1 MLKGIPSNVSTALL
15 KALADMGH
23 GDTVII
29 ADHFY
34 PAASKVSD
42 KGVVVEAKGN
52 GTVDMIKSVLKLIP
66 LDSDYEEYPV
76 KIICP
81 DPGFEYTLPER
92 PALWDEVIQAVAD
105 EDPKAKVGFI
115 HRSDFYGESEKAY
128 CIISTSEEQPY
139 GCVIV
144 QKGVK

>member
-1 MLKGIPSNVSTALL
+1 MLKGIPSNVSSELL

-23 GDTVII
+23 GDVVIV
-29 ADHFY
+29 ADHFF
-34 PAASKVSD
+34 PAASMVSD

-52 GTVDMIKSVLKLIP
+52 GTVDMIKSILKLIP

-76 KIICP
+76 QIISP

-92 PALWDEVIQAVAD
+92 PALWDEIIAAVAA
-105 EDPKAKVGFI
+105 EDAKAGVGFI
-115 HRSDFYGESEKAY
+115 HRGDFYKVAQKAY
-128 CIISTSEEQPY
+128 LIVSTSEEQPY
-139 GCVIV
+139 GCVIL